1 MQRKSCSISRV
12 THLGQ
17 LRDPPQSFIE
27 IEEDIMRVPLT
38 DLPAHMAE
46 IKKKS
51 DLWLWIVMSYDSIYF
66 KFGSGLKTSLHFF
79 FLARDEVT

>member
-1 MQRKSCSISRV
+1 MQRKSCSISSV

-46 IKKKS
+46 IKKN
-51 DLWLWIVMSYDSIYF
+51 LIY
-66 KFGSGLKTSLHFF
+66 GSGL
-79 FLARDEVT
+79 